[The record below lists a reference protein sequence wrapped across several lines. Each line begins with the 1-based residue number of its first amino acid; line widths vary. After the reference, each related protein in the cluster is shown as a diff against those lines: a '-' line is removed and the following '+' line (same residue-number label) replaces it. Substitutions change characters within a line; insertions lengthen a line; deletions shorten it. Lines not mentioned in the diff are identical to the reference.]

1 MLSLIG
7 LNLDLAIAGLFFDET
22 TRRFPAA
29 SNPYL
34 AMLRDH
40 GLIAV
45 TTCVVCVGLAM
56 LRLLP
61 WRLPS
66 LSPRVAGFLALSLVL
81 GPGLLAN
88 GILKPH
94 WGRPRPIEVTQ
105 FGGDLTFVEWW
116 NPTGACQAN
125 CSFISGEAS
134 TAAWMF
140 GPAMLVPEPWR
151 ALAIGAAAAFT
162 IVTSGARI
170 AVGGHFFSDALF
182 GALATIL
189 ILLVMQKLFT
199 RTAAADGSPRA
210 PSAGQGVGTSA

>member
-1 MLSLIG
+1 
-7 LNLDLAIAGLFFDET
+7 
-22 TRRFPAA
+22 
-29 SNPYL
+29 
-34 AMLRDH
+34 
-40 GLIAV
+40 
-45 TTCVVCVGLAM
+45 
-56 LRLLP
+56 LLP

-66 LSPRVAGFLALSLVL
+66 LSARTAAFLTLSLML

-105 FGGDLTFVEWW
+105 FGGNLTFVEWW
-116 NPTGACQAN
+116 NPTGACQSN

-151 ALAIGAAAAFT
+151 GLAIGAAAVFT
-162 IVTSGARI
+162 IVTSTARM

-189 ILLVMQKLFT
+189 ILLAMQKLIAQP
-199 RTAAADGSPRA
+199 AAAGGSPRV
-210 PSAGQGVGTSA
+210 PSAGQGVGTST